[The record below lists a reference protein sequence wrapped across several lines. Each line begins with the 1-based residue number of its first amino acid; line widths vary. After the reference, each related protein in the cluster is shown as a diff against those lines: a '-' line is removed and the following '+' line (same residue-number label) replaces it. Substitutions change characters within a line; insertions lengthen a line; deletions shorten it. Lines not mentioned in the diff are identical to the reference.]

1 MQSARSPCKPTLL
14 IRILWR
20 IQRKRKQNQWNGGWN
35 EAFPSFS
42 PFICRDLFG
51 FTSSEQW
58 DYVQSNPFPSVLE
71 SSPFQNKLQSS
82 DTSSPVQSSPVMVS
96 IRAHKRWK
104 RTDWNRFE
112 LAKMSLISVSLF
124 RSISL
129 SHKGQEVSIARK
141 ITRKFCCWR
150 KFGIC
155 STSWKTLQLISCNP
169 LLSPTSFIALT
180 KTERLFRLITSVKW
194 RNNSASPW
202 EIIEPPR
209 LNALLL
215 S

>member
-1 MQSARSPCKPTLL
+1 MKPFLVFLLLFVVICLASPVQKSETMSSQIHFPRFWSPVLF
-14 IRILWR
+14 RI
-20 IQRKRKQNQWNGGWN
+20 
-35 EAFPSFS
+35 SFK
-42 PFICRDLFG
+42 
-51 FTSSEQW
+51 
-58 DYVQSNPFPSVLE
+58 VQTRLV
-71 SSPFQNKLQSS
+71 Q
-82 DTSSPVQSSPVMVS
+82 SSPVQSWW
-96 IRAHKRWK
+96 AY
-104 RTDWNRFE
+104 E
-112 LAKMSLISVSLF
+112 LTSAENASTGIALSHLKWVLYLSRQF

-141 ITRKFCCWR
+141 ITRKFCFWR

-194 RNNSASPW
+194 RNNSVSPW

>member
-1 MQSARSPCKPTLL
+1 MKPFLVFLLLFVVICLASPVQNSETMSSQIHFPRFWSPVLF
-14 IRILWR
+14 RI
-20 IQRKRKQNQWNGGWN
+20 
-35 EAFPSFS
+35 SFK
-42 PFICRDLFG
+42 
-51 FTSSEQW
+51 
-58 DYVQSNPFPSVLE
+58 VQTRLV
-71 SSPFQNKLQSS
+71 Q
-82 DTSSPVQSSPVMVS
+82 SSPVQSSHGEHTS
-96 IRAHKRWK
+96 SQALKTHRLESLS
-104 RTDWNRFE
+104 E

-129 SHKGQEVSIARK
+129 SHKGQEVYIARK

-169 LLSPTSFIALT
+169 LLSPTSFIALI
-180 KTERLFRLITSVKW
+180 KSERLFRLITSVRW

>member
-1 MQSARSPCKPTLL
+1 MKPFLVFLLLFVVICLASPVQNSETMSSQIHFPRFWSPVLF
-14 IRILWR
+14 RI
-20 IQRKRKQNQWNGGWN
+20 
-35 EAFPSFS
+35 SFK
-42 PFICRDLFG
+42 
-51 FTSSEQW
+51 
-58 DYVQSNPFPSVLE
+58 VQTRLV
-71 SSPFQNKLQSS
+71 Q
-82 DTSSPVQSSPVMVS
+82 SSPVQSSPVMVS
-96 IRAHKRWK
+96 IRAHKCWK
-104 RTDWNRFE
+104 RIDWNRFE

-129 SHKGQEVSIARK
+129 SHKGQEVSVARK

-194 RNNSASPW
+194 RNNSVSPW